1 MSKYVYAIVFNTIYT
16 HAHAHAQQL
25 QKSTGGLL
33 QIAQKHKLL
42 SV

>member
-1 MSKYVYAIVFNTIYT
+1 MTKYVYAIVFNTIYT
-16 HAHAHAQQL
+16 HAHRQQL